1 MKEVPNENLNYC
13 IQDID
18 HLFPTYGMLMLNIA
32 IYIQATRSF
41 RVNKA
46 YLGLDV
52 VTWVRHLLRHV
63 KGM

>member
-52 VTWVRHLLRHV
+52 VT
-63 KGM
+63 